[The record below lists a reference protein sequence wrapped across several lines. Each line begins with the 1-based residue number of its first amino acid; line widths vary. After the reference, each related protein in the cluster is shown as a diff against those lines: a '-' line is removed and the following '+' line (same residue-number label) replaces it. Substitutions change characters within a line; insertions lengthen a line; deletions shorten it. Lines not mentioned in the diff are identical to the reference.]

1 MNFKILFAWVE
12 FLESVSIIDSF
23 AQLFELFEI
32 CTEKKYL
39 VIYQLKINY
48 YKF

>member
-32 CTEKKYL
+32 CTEKKIFSNL
-39 VIYQLKINY
+39 SIKNQLL
-48 YKF
+48 